1 MATERR
7 TANWISASR
16 SAEEKEATELQR
28 AGWGSRRYFTSDY
41 SKIEGIVGA
50 EVPSEVIP

>member
-28 AGWGSRRYFTSDY
+28 AGWGQQTLFY
-41 SKIEGIVGA
+41 V
-50 EVPSEVIP
+50 